1 MLTDRF
7 FDAIRYAADAHAG
20 QTRKGTSVPYLS
32 HLLGVASLVLD
43 DGGDEDEAIAA
54 LLHDAAEDAGGRPR
68 LDDIRDRFGDK
79 VARIVDACTDSWT
92 TPKEP
97 WIDRKR
103 AYVDRAHNLAHDE
116 RRVSAA
122 DKVHNAWALLR
133 DLRVHG
139 DAVWTRFQASP
150 DDTVWYYESLVRA
163 FRGAGG
169 GTLVEELARIVRGIQ
184 RELGY

>member
-1 MLTDRF
+1 MLSQRF
-7 FDAIRYAADAHAG
+7 FDAVRYAADAHAD
-20 QTRKGTSVPYLS
+20 QTRKGTSVPYLA

-43 DGGDEDEAIAA
+43 DGGDEDEAIAG
-54 LLHDAAEDAGGRPR
+54 LLHDAAEDAGGHDR
-68 LDDIRDRFGDK
+68 LEDIRQRFGDK
-79 VARIVDACTDSWT
+79 VARIVEACTDSWT

-103 AYVDRAHNLAHDE
+103 AYIARAHGLAPDE

-133 DLRVHG
+133 DVRVHG
-139 DAVWTRFQASP
+139 DAVWARFQASP
-150 DDTVWYYESLVRA
+150 DDTLWYYDSLVRA
-163 FRGAGG
+163 FRAAGG
-169 GTLVEELARIVRGIQ
+169 GALTEELARIVRGLQ